1 MQADKGC
8 WTCKQRKIGCD
19 KSIPHCDNCV
29 RTRRECAGYGIR
41 LNWPD
46 RLRSREKDL
55 IVCPVVEIASAQE
68 HPQTLGTRFLNTT
81 HRHFRLATKRRV
93 TWHQVMHRASVGPV
107 ASVTLYSPQLDE
119 DGMLLVYYDQIIAP
133 MCSTTRAANGFR
145 CHILPMVLS
154 SRDESTQ
161 ALCSA
166 ILAIAAHHRQGA
178 DAASS
183 HKIKAIHGLYKTLD
197 NSSLS
202 AETHVA
208 TTMMLCMYTVFDENE
223 AQFQLHLNGAKHMLM
238 NSTSYQRR
246 QPVFQFLMGWI
257 VYYDT
262 LSEFAQPHR
271 STLNDFGQLEHSG
284 KLQTMPGEVIG
295 LFGCSVEVFDN
306 ISSINKIR
314 TMILKSERSDIKR
327 KTEQFRIV
335 LQEKLESLVHFLSPD
350 EVAHS
355 TSAQIRDALATAELY
370 RLASLLYLQRV
381 VPVAGDEK
389 KRISYLE
396 QAYAAMKEVRV
407 ATSPWPVFIFACET
421 RSEEQRIY
429 ILDILDRMDKIRN
442 VGNVRVMRS
451 VIENVWI
458 QQDLRELVDA
468 TGTIPW
474 WLCIESDL
482 PVPWFA

>member
-46 RLRSREKDL
+46 QLRSREKDL

-119 DGMLLVYYDQIIAP
+119 DGMLLVYYH
-133 MCSTTRAANGFR
+133 SAN
-145 CHILPMVLS
+145 V
-154 SRDESTQ
+154 
-161 ALCSA
+161 
-166 ILAIAAHHRQGA
+166 
-178 DAASS
+178 
-183 HKIKAIHGLYKTLD
+183 
-197 NSSLS
+197 
-202 AETHVA
+202 
-208 TTMMLCMYTVFDENE
+208 
-223 AQFQLHLNGAKHMLM
+223 
-238 NSTSYQRR
+238 
-246 QPVFQFLMGWI
+246 
-257 VYYDT
+257 
-262 LSEFAQPHR
+262 
-271 STLNDFGQLEHSG
+271 LNDPGG
-284 KLQTMPGEVIG
+284 KWLSCRNSCGYYNDAVHVHYACTDLRFANINKVIG

-306 ISSINKIR
+306 ISSINQIR

-327 KTEQFRIV
+327 NTEQFRIV

-421 RSEEQRIY
+421 RSEEQRIH

>member
-1 MQADKGC
+1 
-8 WTCKQRKIGCD
+8 
-19 KSIPHCDNCV
+19 
-29 RTRRECAGYGIR
+29 
-41 LNWPD
+41 
-46 RLRSREKDL
+46 
-55 IVCPVVEIASAQE
+55 
-68 HPQTLGTRFLNTT
+68 
-81 HRHFRLATKRRV
+81 
-93 TWHQVMHRASVGPV
+93 
-107 ASVTLYSPQLDE
+107 
-119 DGMLLVYYDQIIAP
+119 
-133 MCSTTRAANGFR
+133 
-145 CHILPMVLS
+145 
-154 SRDESTQ
+154 
-161 ALCSA
+161 
-166 ILAIAAHHRQGA
+166 
-178 DAASS
+178 
-183 HKIKAIHGLYKTLD
+183 
-197 NSSLS
+197 
-202 AETHVA
+202 
-208 TTMMLCMYTVFDENE
+208 MMLCMYT
-223 AQFQLHLNGAKHMLM
+223 
-238 NSTSYQRR
+238 
-246 QPVFQFLMGWI
+246 
-257 VYYDT
+257 
-262 LSEFAQPHR
+262 
-271 STLNDFGQLEHSG
+271 
-284 KLQTMPGEVIG
+284 VIG

-306 ISSINKIR
+306 ISSINQIR

-327 KTEQFRIV
+327 NTEQFRIV